1 MSLLQRGEK
10 IRLPKGRVIE
20 LADQLTTWTAVNY
33 HLNKWSLEEL
43 EKLIYLEKTGQNRPR
58 MLARLLARKTSL
70 PKQEE
75 SLALGLEAN
84 A

>member
-70 PKQEE
+70 QKQEE
-75 SLALGLEAN
+75 SLELGLEAN
-84 A
+84 D